1 MRRSEKKWSPY
12 FRLRCDNYIN
22 ALSIKDILV
31 FFLNALHGMWNQFP
45 DQGQGFESTPRAPAR
60 PQWKYGVTSR
70 EVLLVHL
77 VGFLQSVYSYDYIV
91 KTDLW
96 YYICVSPQN
105 SKNG

>member
-1 MRRSEKKWSPY
+1 MSPY
-12 FRLRCDNYIN
+12 FRLRRDNYIN

-31 FFLNALHGMWNQFP
+31 FFLNALHGMKSVP
-45 DQGQGFESTPRAPAR
+45 DQGQGLNPPQAPAR

-91 KTDLW
+91 
-96 YYICVSPQN
+96 N
-105 SKNG
+105 